1 MKINLQLTYE
11 NGEERDI
18 VCNAAD
24 MVAFEDKFNVSIA
37 SLTNEPKM
45 SYMLYLAWHSEKRT
59 GTTKDSFEKWLE
71 TVDMVGASNSDP
83 K

>member
-1 MKINLQLTYE
+1 MKINLQLTN
-11 NGEERDI
+11 NGETKNI

-24 MVAFEDKFNVSIA
+24 MVAFEEKFNVSIA

-59 GTTKDSFEKWLE
+59 GGTKDSFEKWLE
-71 TVDMVGASNSDP
+71 TVDMVGASASDP

>member
-1 MKINLQLTYE
+1 MKINLQLTYDK
-11 NGEERDI
+11 GEAKDI

-59 GTTKDSFEKWLE
+59 GGTKDSFEKWLE
-71 TVDMVGASNSDP
+71 TVDMVGASASDP

>member
-1 MKINLQLTYE
+1 MKINLQLTYDG
-11 NGEERDI
+11 NIKDI
-18 VCNAAD
+18 TCNAAD

-37 SLTNEPKM
+37 SLTNDPKM

-59 GTTKDSFEKWLE
+59 GATKESFEKWLE
-71 TVDMVGASNSDP
+71 SVEMVGASDSDP

>member
-1 MKINLQLTYE
+1 MKINLQLTN
-11 NGEERDI
+11 NGETKDI

-24 MVAFEDKFNVSIA
+24 MVAFEEKFNVSIA

-59 GTTKDSFEKWLE
+59 GGTKDSFEKWLE
-71 TVDMVGASNSDP
+71 TVEMVGASESDP

>member
-1 MKINLQLTYE
+1 MKLNLQLTYE
-11 NGEERDI
+11 NGEEREI

-24 MVAFEDKFNVSIA
+24 MVAFEEKFNVSIA
-37 SLTNEPKM
+37 SLTKEPKM

-59 GTTKDSFEKWLE
+59 GATKDSFEKWLE

>member
-1 MKINLQLTYE
+1 MKINLQLTYDNSE
-11 NGEERDI
+11 AKEI

-45 SYMLYLAWHSEKRT
+45 SYMLYLAWHSEKRS
-59 GTTKDSFEKWLE
+59 GGTKDSFEKWLE